1 MKRIVYWSL
10 AGTLLMANISVADT
24 PLKGGKP
31 VFGTPQAPVTT
42 STTGRSVD
50 SAKPA
55 VVDPKV
61 SQTSFEKSRDVVPV
75 VPPTVMP
82 VDHSVKAASIE
93 VAWLQQPLTYP
104 LHLRAEC
111 KPGEEAIT
119 ITGYLPHDRM
129 REKVLAIARSQ
140 CGTVPLV
147 DQMMVQPLMVLPSEV
162 PVDGEQAFLVKVAL
176 ERVSAGLSN
185 GLELTVDAQGI
196 VTVTGRVDELVD
208 RRKIIRGLQGIPGC
222 TAVKYN
228 LSVPAPT
235 KQSMVTVVPSI
246 TLSPVTQVEAKTE
259 VKKSVVT
266 PPAVVVPPLDL
277 KLPGEADRQPPPPPK
292 FPFTKVDSKPA
303 LVPVIPVVPAV
314 PVVAKVEKQKPV
326 EPPVVL
332 VPPLDLKPTTPVV
345 PVKPVVAEVEKM
357 IATSSQSGL
366 FPPGVTG
373 LTPSLTA
380 SSITLG
386 SPIICRTVVAPSSVV
401 ETPIVQVEARVESI
415 ILAPAARVHV
425 TRPITLSVMSQAVSE
440 AMPAEVEPAP
450 MLIPVMPRKVST
462 AVSRRVIP

>member
-1 MKRIVYWSL
+1 MKRIVHWSL
-10 AGTLLMANISVADT
+10 VGTLLVTNISVADT

-42 STTGRSVD
+42 SSTGRSVD
-50 SAKPA
+50 SAKPDSA
-55 VVDPKV
+55 KPAAVDPKV
-61 SQTSFEKSRDVVPV
+61 SQTSFEKSRDVVPI
-75 VPPTVMP
+75 VPPAVLP
-82 VDHSVKAASIE
+82 IDHSVKAASIE

-104 LHLRAEC
+104 LHLRADC

-129 REKVLAIARSQ
+129 REKVLAIARAQ
-140 CGTVPLV
+140 CGTIPLV

-246 TLSPVTQVEAKTE
+246 TVSPVTQVEAKSE
-259 VKKSVVT
+259 VKKTTVT

-277 KLPGEADRQPPPPPK
+277 KLPGEVDRQPPPPPK
-292 FPFTKVDSKPA
+292 FPFNNVDSKPA
-303 LVPVIPVVPAV
+303 LVPVIPVVPGA
-314 PVVAKVEKQKPV
+314 PSEPKVEKQKPV
-326 EPPVVL
+326 EPPAVL
-332 VPPLDLKPTTPVV
+332 VPPIDLKPTS
-345 PVKPVVAEVEKM
+345 VEKM
-357 IATSSQSGL
+357 IVNSSQSGL

-373 LTPSLTA
+373 LTPALTA

-386 SPIICRTVVAPSSVV
+386 SPIICRTVVAPSPVV
-401 ETPIVQVEARVESI
+401 EAPIVQVEARVESI
-415 ILAPAARVHV
+415 ALAPAARVHV
-425 TRPITLSVMSQAVSE
+425 TRPITLSVTSQPVSA
-440 AMPAEVEPAP
+440 AMPVEVEPEP
-450 MLIPVMPRKVST
+450 MLIPVMPRKAPS
-462 AVSRRVIP
+462 AMQRRVIP

>member
-1 MKRIVYWSL
+1 MKRIGYWSL

-61 SQTSFEKSRDVVPV
+61 SQASFEKSRDVVSV

-129 REKVLAIARSQ
+129 REKVLAIARAQ
-140 CGTVPLV
+140 CGTIPLV

-259 VKKSVVT
+259 VKKAAVT
-266 PPAVVVPPLDL
+266 PPSVVVPPLDL
-277 KLPGEADRQPPPPPK
+277 KLPGEVDRQPPPPPK

-303 LVPVIPVVPAV
+303 LVPVIPVVPGASSE
-314 PVVAKVEKQKPV
+314 PKVEKQKPV
-326 EPPVVL
+326 EPPAVL
-332 VPPLDLKPTTPVV
+332 VPPIDLKSTS
-345 PVKPVVAEVEKM
+345 VEKM
-357 IATSSQSGL
+357 IVSSSQSGL

-373 LTPSLTA
+373 LTPTLTA

-386 SPIICRTVVAPSSVV
+386 SPIITRTVAVV
-401 ETPIVQVEARVESI
+401 PPMVEARIVQVEARVESI
-415 ILAPAARVHV
+415 ALAPAARVYV
-425 TRPITLSVMSQAVSE
+425 TRPITLSVTSQPVSAALPVE
-440 AMPAEVEPAP
+440 EEPAP
-450 MLIPVMPRKVST
+450 MLIPVMPRKASS
-462 AVSRRVIP
+462 AMQRRVIP